1 MSLRSYLLIAA
12 LAATPALA
20 QQQQGAPQ
28 KTTEQQARSYVASAF
43 ITGAAPV
50 IMSEKVMVSP
60 ALRQHLSL
68 DPNADGPAVYK
79 AMMNLTGGKQVMVRR
94 AAADEISASE
104 APAPVSQQPIF
115 AVEAGNATLIVQ
127 YDLAHDNISFVG
139 LPGAVATAAPVMA
152 PTPPEKMADTPAVI
166 PTAAPAAP
174 AAPTMVA
181 QTPPPPPPPPA
192 PAAPAT
198 GTVVPAVGTVV
209 EPSKPTP
216 PPAPAAEPQQKPLQ
230 VVEPTI
236 PRMSKPA
243 APVAV
248 APRPVQP
255 PVSMQEPQLP
265 PLKRS
270 GPCVIKPVMS
280 DQDLVNC
287 GATPR

>member
-1 MSLRSYLLIAA
+1 MNLRWYLLAA
-12 LAATPALA
+12 AIVAGPVLA
-20 QQQQGAPQ
+20 QQPGTPQ

-60 ALRQHLSL
+60 ALRQYLSL
-68 DPNADGPAVYK
+68 PAEADGPATYK
-79 AMMNLTGGKQVMVRR
+79 AIMNVTGGKPVTVRR

-115 AVEAGNATLIVQ
+115 ALEAGSATLIVQ
-127 YDLAHDNISFVG
+127 YDLGHDNISFVG
-139 LPGAVATAAPVMA
+139 LPGAVATAAPVVA
-152 PTPPEKMADTPAVI
+152 PTPPEKMADTPTVV
-166 PTAAPAAP
+166 PTAA
-174 AAPTMVA
+174 T
-181 QTPPPPPPPPA
+181 
-192 PAAPAT
+192 T
-198 GTVVPAVGTVV
+198 GTVVAPTGTVV
-209 EPSKPTP
+209 APTP
-216 PPAPAAEPQQKPLQ
+216 PPTPPAPIAEPQQKPAQ

-236 PRMSKPA
+236 PRMTKPA
-243 APVAV
+243 AAAAVA

-255 PVSMQEPQLP
+255 MASVQEPSR
-265 PLKRS
+265 PLLKPN